1 MIGSPRIRVVPV
13 VVALTLAF
21 GTVLTAYGL
30 VKPLPEPPLPPVTT
44 VTVPV
49 ALELPASEPGAGGIQ
64 SARIRLGDTLQSVLA
79 RMDIIDPVLV
89 EFITRDETARGILS
103 FRAGETLHAESDAMG
118 RASRLVYSKGIVDPQ
133 ESPMGLRIVVER
145 DADGQLSARG
155 ETIEV
160 ERGIALRT
168 ATISSTLFGATHA
181 ARIPDAVASQVADIL
196 GGEIDLYRDLR
207 RGDRLEVIYETLSEP
222 DSLELPQGGRV
233 LALRFINGKRELT
246 AFHFDA
252 AGKGGGEYYD
262 IDGNSLRKTFLR
274 YPIEFSRISSRF
286 TDARLHPVLGRV
298 RAHKG
303 VDFAAPA
310 GTPIRA
316 TGDGVI
322 EFIGRQRGYG
332 NVVIV
337 RHHGEYST
345 LYAHMSGFARHL
357 GKGDRIAQGT
367 VIGFVGSTGYAT
379 GPHLHYEFRIG
390 DEQANP
396 LAADLPVAA
405 PLGRAALARFDAV
418 AAAYMERFEHMGA
431 LQLARFE

>member
-1 MIGSPRIRVVPV
+1 MIGSPRIRAVPV
-13 VVALTLAF
+13 VVAFTLAF

-30 VKPLPEPPLPPVTT
+30 VKPLPERPLPPATT
-44 VTVPV
+44 VTTAV
-49 ALELPASEPGAGGIQ
+49 ALELPAIPATGGSIQ
-64 SARIRLGDTLQSVLA
+64 SERIRLGDTLQSVLG
-79 RMDIIDPVLV
+79 RMDIIDPELV
-89 EFITRDETARGILS
+89 EFVIGDEIARAILA
-103 FRAGETLHAESDAMG
+103 FRAGETLHAELDAMG
-118 RASRLVYSKGIVDPQ
+118 HASRLVYSKGIVDAR
-133 ESPMGLRIVVER
+133 ESPVGLRIVVER
-145 DADGQLSARG
+145 DADGRLSAHDQ
-155 ETIEV
+155 TIEV

-168 ATISSTLFGATHA
+168 ATIKSTLFGATHSA
-181 ARIPDAVASQVADIL
+181 GIPESVASQIADIL

-207 RGDRLEVIYETLSEP
+207 RGDRLEVIYETLAEP

-252 AGKGGGEYYD
+252 DGNGGEYYD
-262 IDGNSLRKTFLR
+262 INGNSLRKTFLR

-286 TDARLHPVLGRV
+286 TDARLHPVLGVV

-310 GTPIRA
+310 GTPIRS
-316 TGDGVI
+316 TGDGIVD
-322 EFIGRQRGYG
+322 FVGQQRGYG
-332 NVVIV
+332 KVVIL
-337 RHHGEYST
+337 RHDGNYST

-357 GKGDRIAQGT
+357 RKGDKIRQGA

-390 DEQANP
+390 KEQADP

-405 PLGRAALARFDAV
+405 PLGRAALARFDAL
-418 AAAYMERFEHMGA
+418 AADFTERFGHMGE

>member
-1 MIGSPRIRVVPV
+1 MIGSPRIRAVPV
-13 VVALTLAF
+13 VVAFGLAF
-21 GTVLTAYGL
+21 GAVITAYGL
-30 VKPLPEPPLPPVTT
+30 VKPLPDRPLPPATT

-49 ALELPASEPGAGGIQ
+49 ALDLPDSPPMAGSIQ
-64 SARIRLGDTLQSVLA
+64 SARIRLGDTLPTVLG
-79 RMDIIDPVLV
+79 RMDIVDPGLV
-89 EFITRDETARGILS
+89 EFIGQDKIARAILA
-103 FRAGETLHAESDAMG
+103 FRAGETLHAELDSMG
-118 RASRLVYSKGIVDPQ
+118 HVTRLVYSRGIVDPH
-133 ESPMGLRIVVER
+133 ESPVGLRIVVER
-145 DADGQLSARG
+145 GPDGQLAARD
-155 ETIEV
+155 ETIEL
-160 ERGIALRT
+160 EHGIALRT
-168 ATISSTLFGATHA
+168 ATVTSTLFGATYA
-181 ARIPDAVASQVADIL
+181 AGIPDSVASQVADIL
-196 GGEIDLYRDLR
+196 GGELDLYRDLR

-233 LALRFINGKRELT
+233 LAMRFVNDKRELT
-246 AFHFDA
+246 AFWFDD
-252 AGKGGGEYYD
+252 GRNGGEYYD

-286 TDARLHPVLGRV
+286 TDARLHPILGRV

-316 TGDGVI
+316 TGDGTVK
-322 EFIGRQRGYG
+322 FIGKQKGYG

-337 RHHGEYST
+337 RHRDQYST

-357 GKGDRIAQGT
+357 RKGDKVAQGA

-379 GPHLHYEFRIG
+379 GPHLHYEFRIR
-390 DEQANP
+390 DEQADP

-418 AAAYMERFEHMGA
+418 AARYMERFGHMGE